1 MRVAKMFVKG
11 VAFII
16 LLILV
21 SNVSIPSATAT
32 RKLTEGTQLV
42 KEGMR
47 STADDVKPVPRLPR
61 PDLQCGRYL
70 RYIRRCIPPVP

>member
-1 MRVAKMFVKG
+1 MFIKG
-11 VAFII
+11 LAFII
-16 LLILV
+16 LLILA
-21 SNVSIPSATAT
+21 SNVSVPSATAT

-47 STADDVKPVPRLPR
+47 STAYDVKPVPRLPH
-61 PDLQCGRYL
+61 PDLRCGRYH